1 MHMGGSSETGNVGTS
16 SCRLLKNNITSH
28 NSAIFDNATKHL
40 ALYPGPAQ
48 REEGLVHTSC
58 LSMFHFPSKHCMGN
72 GYLCSLVDISAFLF
86 SIICTTKRYEA
97 THL

>member
-1 MHMGGSSETGNVGTS
+1 MGGSSETGNVGTS